1 MIKLAYE
8 FLEDKINGKGKRFQE
23 ISDKIWGYAEPAFQ
37 EFKSSELQQSA
48 MEEEG
53 FTIEKGIAGIETA
66 FSAKFGIG
74 KPVIGFLGEFDALP
88 GLSQKPDV
96 LQHEPLVE
104 DEWGHGC
111 GHNLLGVGCMQAAV
125 GVKDY
130 LVKNRLSGTVIYY
143 GCPGEE
149 GGAGKAF
156 MQRKGAFNESDVC
169 LAWHPYAVTAGSTK
183 TLANARVYYTFK
195 GVSSH
200 AAVSPHLGRSA
211 LDSVEL
217 MNIGVNYLREHMIPE
232 ARIHYAVTNTGGN
245 APNVVQAN
253 AQVLYSIRAP
263 QNDQL
268 FDLLERVNAIAKG
281 SAMMNGTTVD
291 IQVVSAYADV
301 LQNKTLD
308 GLAFKHIKQVYPLNY
323 SEEDIEYAKG
333 YFEVGDKTEIAMVQ
347 GMAKKMYGEKAAG
360 LFRGPLADA
369 VFPPIPMAMGST
381 DVGDVSWNI
390 PTTWF
395 SGATYAL
402 GSGAHTWNIVAQGKS
417 SIAHKGMAAAAKVMA
432 RCAVDILNEP
442 EIAEQAKV
450 DLKTA
455 LNGREYKTIIPEGT
469 KPGLIK

>member
-1 MIKLAYE
+1 MKYE
-8 FLEDKINGKGKRFQE
+8 LLENFINEKRKRFQE
-23 ISDKIWGYAEPAFQ
+23 ISDEIWSYAEPAFQ
-37 EFKSSELQQSA
+37 EFKSSELQQNA
-48 MEEEG
+48 MAEEG
-53 FTIEKGIAGIETA
+53 FSIENGIAGIETA
-66 FSAKFGIG
+66 FSASFGSG
-74 KPVIGFLGEFDALP
+74 NPVIGFLGEFDALP
-88 GLSQKPDV
+88 GLSQKTDV
-96 LQHEPLVE
+96 LEHEPLVE
-104 DEWGHGC
+104 GEWGHGC
-111 GHNLLGVGCMQAAV
+111 GHNLLGVGGMQAAV

-130 LVKNRLSGTVIYY
+130 LLENKLSGTVIYY

-156 MQRKGAFNESDVC
+156 MQREGAFDECDVC
-169 LAWHPYAVTAGSTK
+169 LAWHPYAVTVGSTT

-281 SAMMNGTTVD
+281 SAMMNGTTVE

-308 GLAFKHIKQVYPLNY
+308 GLAFKHIKEVYPLDY
-323 SEEDIEYAKG
+323 TEEEIEYAKG
-333 YFEVGDKTEIAMVQ
+333 YFKVGDKTEIGMVQ
-347 GMAKKMYGEKAAG
+347 GLAKKIYGEKGAD
-360 LFRGPLADA
+360 LFQGPLADA
-369 VFPPIPMAMGST
+369 VFPPIPMSMGST

-395 SGATYAL
+395 SGSSYAL
-402 GSGAHTWNIVAQGKS
+402 GSGAHTWNVVAQGKS
-417 SIAHKGMAAAAKVMA
+417 SIAHKGMEAAAIVMA
-432 RCAVDILNEP
+432 RCAVDILNDP
-442 EIAEQAKV
+442 KIAEQAKA
-450 DLKTA
+450 DLNA
-455 LNGREYKTIIPEGT
+455 SLNGREYKTIIPKGT
-469 KPGLIK
+469 KPGMIK